1 MNDDLPKGSV
11 RSLPKGKLQEF
22 KRLFNQAAESGS
34 CDLLQE
40 ETKSSNVD
48 DNQGMA
54 SPIRRWR
61 EPLKPPVTK
70 HTEVTPGS
78 GLLPTPSPRNSIK
91 KGHAA
96 LTSENSSNLTPDISS
111 TSDTTT
117 AGQVSKVK
125 DRFEQHL
132 VVGAGNKD
140 GERIS
145 AKVHLK
151 PRNPSPR
158 KQSPSPV
165 REASPRR
172 SPLLVRRQKEFEE
185 VRDENTYSCIWK
197 HDEKP
202 TPPSQQ
208 DKPRPATVFE
218 KSKLFENLS
227 HSSSPPAK
235 SQSKPEK
242 PPPPARQRSI
252 SDATGS
258 EINSAGKTRPP
269 RPPFRQRSF
278 IDRIVNKANESES
291 KKEPL
296 SNPVKKPPGPPSKPP
311 RTGAHDDYV
320 RVKLEKETVENRV
333 NLECEQNGNKAQESQ
348 TNITEEKTR
357 EFLKKLKPLRPPPPR
372 KKVPRPFSIAT
383 DSISDFSPLAS
394 DSSSD
399 SDELARSL
407 DNDDNPFYESLP
419 TLEEVQDANV
429 SLDSVKHW
437 DLPRM
442 LHPEPKTMRRSRSA
456 ECIQKAVDDEGNMVY
471 MDPDNLHINDS
482 SQPGYDIYVDVE
494 GYAVPNRLVKRN
506 AYDESENSRHI
517 GDRFKSK
524 MRRFKNLFTDQ
535 DKPSKPTS
543 PVTRCSQKERLNK
556 IRAKVDQAY
565 EVLHDSFR
573 KKDIEDVDTHD
584 ILEENLSND
593 SESRVDDHEIR
604 KRVEYSRSVRIK
616 TQQSIGPVY
625 KLQRRIY
632 PQMFEH
638 AMIVGLHLNTE
649 SSIYEPYVI
658 YKFPE
663 IRNYKLT
670 MEGKLYPCSESK
682 DSNVS
687 VPLFCFPDAANFK
700 TTSSSR
706 TKSQSYNFVLT
717 NIDGGRVYGYCR
729 RLVPPKSK
737 IPEVICII
745 SPVEAFSMYN
755 ELLKHIEEKRQESLD
770 SAQELIAAAFGRP
783 LPQPGQTETI
793 RTLDEEGELETL
805 FLTRDAENRFDNT
818 NVECLLHLLGS
829 DKLLKVFSTILLERS
844 VLFSAKHL
852 STLSSTIHAIVSL
865 LYPFSWQ
872 HTFIPVLPAAMVDVV
887 CSPTPYVMGITAPL
901 VSHVLTLPLDEN
913 VLVIDIDKRT
923 FVRCQG
929 DEGTLLPKKI
939 EKALKTSLNMC
950 RIDAEAKMSANL
962 MISEAFLRFF
972 VEAIGHYG
980 QYIIN
985 QADGT
990 RVFQKEQF
998 IHGTKS
1004 SSMQQL
1010 LEWLVETQMFEVFM
1024 TRQLERKDDGHTI
1037 EEFQS
1042 LVHEQLGLKRRLGK
1056 KLS

>member
-1 MNDDLPKGSV
+1 
-11 RSLPKGKLQEF
+11 
-22 KRLFNQAAESGS
+22 
-34 CDLLQE
+34 
-40 ETKSSNVD
+40 
-48 DNQGMA
+48 
-54 SPIRRWR
+54 
-61 EPLKPPVTK
+61 
-70 HTEVTPGS
+70 
-78 GLLPTPSPRNSIK
+78 
-91 KGHAA
+91 
-96 LTSENSSNLTPDISS
+96 
-111 TSDTTT
+111 
-117 AGQVSKVK
+117 
-125 DRFEQHL
+125 
-132 VVGAGNKD
+132 AGNKD

-333 NLECEQNGNKAQESQ
+333 NLECEQN
-348 TNITEEKTR
+348 
-357 EFLKKLKPLRPPPPR
+357 
-372 KKVPRPFSIAT
+372 

-663 IRNYKLT
+663 I
-670 MEGKLYPCSESK
+670 K

-755 ELLKHIEEKRQESLD
+755 E
-770 SAQELIAAAFGRP
+770 
-783 LPQPGQTETI
+783 
-793 RTLDEEGELETL
+793 DEEGELETL

-1037 EEFQS
+1037 GEWEMGRKDCGIEKYHS
-1042 LVHEQLGLKRRLGK
+1042 NVWTRNMY
-1056 KLS
+1056 